1 MKINFLINLTIFF
14 TLNLNILHSYE
25 IIRDPIFENYFKDIS
40 KDLKLN
46 EKNVYLIKN
55 ISANAFVI
63 DDNIYFTTG
72 LLNIINN
79 EDTLKAI
86 YLHEYGHVIKNHF
99 QDKKINLHRFKN
111 KSVIYSL
118 FSVGLAAVAGS
129 TDFGISSIITL
140 NSNLINEIS
149 KHSINLEIEA
159 DNFMIDQIKINKLNT
174 SELVLFLN
182 KTKDPNYKYFRT
194 HPKSIDRINNL
205 KKLSFLG
212 LANSDKFNWLKSKY
226 SKNSN
231 NKQYNNFFIN
241 LEKGI
246 FNPDKSLI
254 NIDEHI
260 IEYEAYKKGLLLKNW
275 DLGFQNLLLINDNSF
290 LKLEY
295 MNYLLDNNLID
306 KYIILDDLKYDKK
319 IMNEY
324 FYYYVYGKY
333 YNKVGLDSLSNF
345 HFCQFYNSIN
355 SQNKADFFCKKYDIK
370 DIPTL
375 DKSYAIFK

>member
-149 KHSINLEIEA
+149 KHSIKQKTQIINTLEHTQKVLIE
-159 DNFMIDQIKINKLNT
+159 
-174 SELVLFLN
+174 
-182 KTKDPNYKYFRT
+182 
-194 HPKSIDRINNL
+194 
-205 KKLSFLG
+205 
-212 LANSDKFNWLKSKY
+212 
-226 SKNSN
+226 
-231 NKQYNNFFIN
+231 
-241 LEKGI
+241 
-246 FNPDKSLI
+246 LI
-254 NIDEHI
+254 I
-260 IEYEAYKKGLLLKNW
+260 
-275 DLGFQNLLLINDNSF
+275 
-290 LKLEY
+290 
-295 MNYLLDNNLID
+295 
-306 KYIILDDLKYDKK
+306 
-319 IMNEY
+319 
-324 FYYYVYGKY
+324 
-333 YNKVGLDSLSNF
+333 
-345 HFCQFYNSIN
+345 
-355 SQNKADFFCKKYDIK
+355 
-370 DIPTL
+370 
-375 DKSYAIFK
+375 